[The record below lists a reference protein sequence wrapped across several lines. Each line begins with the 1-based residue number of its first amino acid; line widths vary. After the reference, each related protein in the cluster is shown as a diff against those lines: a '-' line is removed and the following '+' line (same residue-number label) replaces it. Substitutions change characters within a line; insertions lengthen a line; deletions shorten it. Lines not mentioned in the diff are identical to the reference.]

1 MLTCAVIFIAMSR
14 GTLWL

>member
-1 MLTCAVIFIAMSR
+1 MLTCAVIFIAMSS